1 MFSHFKEGLT
11 AAVKTSHKYI
21 LYPFVSC
28 IFHWYKHSKQS
39 KSLCLKT
46 LFSSILSWDKKKKYK
61 NIKTT
66 YLFHCPFSRKTMIK
80 SKQTHFYMFLIGT
93 EHEPVVVRSN
103 WFCQS
108 QNQNA
113 RHKSFYSKAS
123 LLSYLWKK
131 HVHFYWNYTSFCVFL
146 ASFLEFSYSCFI
158 SFNFSI
164 FVSLALKTHN
174 CTDLKLVRKQQW
186 NFNEFNFYIW

>member
-1 MFSHFKEGLT
+1 MFSHLKEGLT

-21 LYPFVSC
+21 LYPSVSC

-46 LFSSILSWDKKKKYK
+46 LFSSILSWDEKKKYK
-61 NIKTT
+61 NIRTT

-80 SKQTHFYMFLIGT
+80 SKQIHFYMFLIGT
-93 EHEPVVVRSN
+93 EHEPVVVRSH

-108 QNQNA
+108 QNA

-123 LLSYLWKK
+123 LLSYFWKK
-131 HVHFYWNYTSFCVFL
+131 HVHFYWKLYVFL
-146 ASFLEFSYSCFI
+146 CVSCQFSRVFVFVFYIFQIFNFCQPRIENTQLHWSQISSQATLEF
-158 SFNFSI
+158 
-164 FVSLALKTHN
+164 
-174 CTDLKLVRKQQW
+174 
-186 NFNEFNFYIW
+186 

>member
-1 MFSHFKEGLT
+1 
-11 AAVKTSHKYI
+11 VKTSHEYI

-28 IFHWYKHSKQS
+28 IFHWYKYCKQS

-46 LFSSILSWDKKKKYK
+46 LFSSILSWNDKKKYK

-66 YLFHCPFSRKTMIK
+66 NLFHCPFSRKTLIK
-80 SKQTHFYMFLIGT
+80 SKQIHFNMFLIGS
-93 EHEPVVVRSN
+93 EHVPVVVRSN
-103 WFCQS
+103 WICQS
-108 QNQNA
+108 QNA
-113 RHKSFYSKAS
+113 RHKHFYSKAS
-123 LLSYLWKK
+123 LLPYSWKK
-131 HVHFYWNYTSFCVFL
+131 YVHFYWNYASFCFFL

-164 FVSLALKTHN
+164 FVSLALKIHN
-174 CTDLKLVRKQQW
+174 CTDLKLVRKQHW